1 MEPENNRIMNSMV
14 RLQGIQT
21 CGLFL
26 LLLSLD
32 SALAQRNGKRFS
44 CSRKIVL
51 SGVSLGSGL
60 RSPISFAPLFSA
72 PECWNGF
79 FCYGIQK
86 YYFCSTRR
94 STPENEKSAGRRRRM
109 ARNSCFM
116 PGPWLWIFSLSFEF
130 LDCNSTF
137 LPLLAFYAGVSSSL
151 PDLRMWCSA
160 VRRVQ
165 AEIKRFEDNRSVGC
179 FALKLQLRLRVKWMH

>member
-1 MEPENNRIMNSMV
+1 MNSMV

-94 STPENEKSAGRRRRM
+94 STPENKKVLDAGEEWLETV
-109 ARNSCFM
+109 ASC
-116 PGPWLWIFSLSFEF
+116 PGHDCEYSRSRLSF
-130 LDCNSTF
+130 STAIQLF
-137 LPLLAFYAGVSSSL
+137 CHYSLFMLVCRLLSPISECDALPSG
-151 PDLRMWCSA
+151 
-160 VRRVQ
+160 
-165 AEIKRFEDNRSVGC
+165 GC
-179 FALKLQLRLRVKWMH
+179 KLK